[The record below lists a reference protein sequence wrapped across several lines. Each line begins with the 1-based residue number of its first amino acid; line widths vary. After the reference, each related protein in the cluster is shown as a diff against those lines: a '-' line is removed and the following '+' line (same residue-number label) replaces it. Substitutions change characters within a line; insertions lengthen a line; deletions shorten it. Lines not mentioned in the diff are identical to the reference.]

1 MFLLGCFAVAINDE
15 WRQQKETH
23 RATFVEHVI
32 RVRRVEKAGRAAMA
46 AAEGIGEFYISK
58 LPLLCLGLSAS
69 AGFSSEGRESPSLC
83 MGTNKTRWFFFSLS
97 VWFIVHSV
105 SENTR
110 RKCMCVWHKGGS
122 KDKISELMIKREAAI
137 RTVTLLPLK
146 KKMKYI
152 LVRKVFAG
160 KEKKIPPGYTTYS
173 MCTVVLCLL
182 PHLPQVIKYTS
193 NRVITGPVCCL

>member
-1 MFLLGCFAVAINDE
+1 MTSEDNKKKLIVPLLSNTWFVCVESRKRAAPRWRGGCRRHWGVLHIKAASPLLGVISERWILIGRKGVAFALYGYE
-15 WRQQKETH
+15 Q
-23 RATFVEHVI
+23 
-32 RVRRVEKAGRAAMA
+32 
-46 AAEGIGEFYISK
+46 
-58 LPLLCLGLSAS
+58 
-69 AGFSSEGRESPSLC
+69 
-83 MGTNKTRWFFFSLS
+83 NKMIFFSLS

-146 KKMKYI
+146 KKNEIHTGQKG
-152 LVRKVFAG
+152 VCRKR
-160 KEKKIPPGYTTYS
+160 KKKIPPGYTTYS

>member
-1 MFLLGCFAVAINDE
+1 MTWNRRVLPRMFCCCDK
-15 WRQQKETH
+15 WRVKTTKKETH

-32 RVRRVEKAGRAAMA
+32 RVRRVEKASRAPMA
-46 AAEGIGEFYISK
+46 RRLPKALGSSTYQSCLSSAWGYQRALDSHRKEGSRLRFVWVRTK
-58 LPLLCLGLSAS
+58 QDD
-69 AGFSSEGRESPSLC
+69 
-83 MGTNKTRWFFFSLS
+83 FFFSLS

-146 KKMKYI
+146 KKWNTYWSERC
-152 LVRKVFAG
+152 LQ
-160 KEKKIPPGYTTYS
+160 EKKKKY
-173 MCTVVLCLL
+173 
-182 PHLPQVIKYTS
+182 HLVIQLI
-193 NRVITGPVCCL
+193 RCAQ